1 MKAQHNSDFVHSEI
15 PFNLS
20 HPALRAA
27 PLPFSRGVFILH
39 GDDDR
44 FLFDPHDQIIPCGRG
59 PEL

>member
-20 HPALRAA
+20 LPALRAA